1 MNPADAT
8 MDLPTEE
15 EQRRAS
21 LGRPGFFNPAVM
33 QQPGASQPHVP
44 SVHEVASHHQV
55 SPNGHLYPPSQLGPA
70 SAQPVSAPS
79 QFVQPP
85 SQTGSAVVD
94 NAVLLQTLKMM
105 QQLMAQQI
113 SQPVVTPNF
122 NPEQATEA
130 LANSI
135 MEFRFDPEAGITF
148 RTWFSRYEELFN
160 EDACRLSDA
169 AKVRL
174 LLRKLGAAEHDR
186 YLSFILPRRSN
197 EFSFKETIAK
207 LAVLFDVQESL
218 ISKRYRCL
226 QLTRKPE
233 EDLLTYACRVN
244 KSCVEF
250 ELSKLDE
257 EQLKCLLFVCGL
269 REERDVEVRTRL
281 LAKIE
286 DREQITL
293 QQLSE
298 DCSRIAALKR
308 DSAMIQENERQ
319 VLALHNNNN
328 TKILNNHTKA
338 NNSSFQHRQFPR
350 RNNFQRYSKQHP
362 PARNTQPS
370 RPCWLCGD
378 RHWVQDCEYKS
389 HTCQDCGIEGHREG
403 HCNTA
408 SRFGKFGH
416 SPSAEAKIVTVN
428 ACAVAV
434 NRKYVNVLINGKNAR
449 LQLDTRSDITIINR
463 PMWKSLGEP
472 LLNACE
478 IRTKTVSGA
487 NLHID
492 GEFEGIITV
501 GGNTKTATIRVAHV
515 NLLLLGADVIE
526 SFNLGS
532 VPMNAYCE
540 SVSTTTPIAKSLEY
554 PSVFKGSGNDNYFT
568 NGTTTAT

>member
-1 MNPADAT
+1 MKQICP
-8 MDLPTEE
+8 
-15 EQRRAS
+15 
-21 LGRPGFFNPAVM
+21 
-33 QQPGASQPHVP
+33 
-44 SVHEVASHHQV
+44 
-55 SPNGHLYPPSQLGPA
+55 
-70 SAQPVSAPS
+70 
-79 QFVQPP
+79 
-85 SQTGSAVVD
+85 QTGSTVVD
-94 NAVLLQTLKMM
+94 NAVLLQTLNMM
-105 QQLMAQQI
+105 QQQMAQQQQLISKIMAQQI
-113 SQPVVTPNF
+113 SQPAVTPNF

-130 LANSI
+130 LENSI
-135 MEFRFDPEAGITF
+135 MECASLSEHRIIGITF

-160 EDACRLSDA
+160 DDA
-169 AKVRL
+169 AKLRL

-308 DSAMIQENERQ
+308 ESAMIQENERQ

-350 RNNFQRYSKQHP
+350 RNNIQRYSKQHP

-370 RPCWLCGD
+370 RSCWLCGD

-389 HTCQDCGIEGHREG
+389 HTCQYCEIEGHREG

-408 SRFGKFGH
+408 SRFGKFRH

-434 NRKYVNVLINGKNAR
+434 NGKYVNVLINEKNAR
-449 LQLDTRSDITIINR
+449 LQLDTGSDITIINR
-463 PMWKSLGEP
+463 PMWKNLGEP

-492 GEFEGIITV
+492 G
-501 GGNTKTATIRVAHV
+501 
-515 NLLLLGADVIE
+515 
-526 SFNLGS
+526 
-532 VPMNAYCE
+532 
-540 SVSTTTPIAKSLEY
+540 
-554 PSVFKGSGNDNYFT
+554 
-568 NGTTTAT
+568 